1 MARHTIR
8 NQIETAAF
16 DILKQHPNGLQYSEL
31 RRRISEEN
39 PNFKINTIYGTLVG
53 LGTRFPDK
61 ISKPSRGLFRLTE
74 YSDKETGELKE
85 ELLSKPD
92 TKIKEEDFYKPF
104 AEWLVNDLEDCTK
117 AIPLG
122 RNVFKDKW
130 GTPDVIRKR
139 ESKSSDILK
148 VATEI

>member
-53 LGTRFPDK
+53 LGTRFPN
-61 ISKPSRGLFRLTE
+61 RHAV
-74 YSDKETGELKE
+74 Y
-85 ELLSKPD
+85 
-92 TKIKEEDFYKPF
+92 F
-104 AEWLVNDLEDCTK
+104 AL
-117 AIPLG
+117 
-122 RNVFKDKW
+122 RN
-130 GTPDVIRKR
+130 
-139 ESKSSDILK
+139 
-148 VATEI
+148 TEIKKRVS